1 MALVMAAVLAL
12 LLDGY
17 VLANVDDD
25 AQPRRT
31 SAPGNRR

>member
-1 MALVMAAVLAL
+1 MALVMAAVFAL

-25 AQPRRT
+25 APTKAHIR
-31 SAPGNRR
+31 SG